1 METFISPQ
9 KVCVLHPE
17 IIIQRN
23 LSIIAGALNTEVDH
37 GVGEGP
43 AHVELQGQIV
53 HTLGVILVV
62 VLLGADPARHQV
74 VLHRV
79 GQGEVVVPA
88 TLAVKY
94 FFVTS

>member
-1 METFISPQ
+1 MALTDL
-9 KVCVLHPE
+9 VHGLV
-17 IIIQRN
+17 
-23 LSIIAGALNTEVDH
+23 AGALDAEVDH

-43 AHVELQGQIV
+43 AHVELQGQVV
-53 HTLGVILVV
+53 HTLGVLLVV

>member
-1 METFISPQ
+1 MALTDL
-9 KVCVLHPE
+9 VHGLV
-17 IIIQRN
+17 
-23 LSIIAGALNTEVDH
+23 AGALDAEVDH

-43 AHVELQGQIV
+43 AHVELQGQVV
-53 HTLGVILVV
+53 HTLGVLLVV

-88 TLAVKY
+88 I
-94 FFVTS
+94 